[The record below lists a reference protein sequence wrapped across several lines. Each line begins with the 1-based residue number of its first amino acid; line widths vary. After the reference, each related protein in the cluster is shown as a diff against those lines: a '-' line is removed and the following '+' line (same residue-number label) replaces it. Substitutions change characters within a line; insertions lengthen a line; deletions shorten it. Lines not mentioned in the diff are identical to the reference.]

1 MVSVVTGSGA
11 GLVGSKDVLGSAG
24 ELGNAGTGRA
34 GERLTVNAANGNL
47 VVQDRD
53 EYLVGVVPTSMS
65 VSP

>member
-1 MVSVVTGSGA
+1 M
-11 GLVGSKDVLGSAG
+11 LGSAG